1 MAIEHRCQKHGR
13 PAVAQRI
20 RTLPDGTQEVE
31 YLCEIDIAE
40 ERMANRF
47 GGRSLF
53 DDFFSDFFDRDQTET
68 RRPSAPDR
76 SVERVDV
83 TQFFS
88 DATRELL
95 QRAARTA
102 LEWGSLDLDT
112 DHLLYAALQDDVV
125 QHVLRQWRGSPRAAV
140 VLRSG
145 DKRRTLLGMFRRG
158 DDHCLAVQEV
168 PGRRTR
174 AS

>member
-13 PAVAQRI
+13 PAVAQRV

-53 DDFFSDFFDRDQTET
+53 DDFFSDFFDRDET
-68 RRPSAPDR
+68 ANLSKTMAALDSRLKMA
-76 SVERVDV
+76 ERWA
-83 TQFFS
+83 QFF
-88 DATRELL
+88 DKYTK
-95 QRAARTA
+95 
-102 LEWGSLDLDT
+102 
-112 DHLLYAALQDDVV
+112 
-125 QHVLRQWRGSPRAAV
+125 SPKSA
-140 VLRSG
+140 
-145 DKRRTLLGMFRRG
+145 DP
-158 DDHCLAVQEV
+158 V
-168 PGRRTR
+168 PNENSP